1 MQQIRSVDP
10 APASYTKP
18 TFLVDWMTTKYCNLN
33 CAYCDAYSHD
43 NHSAHPTLEDSV
55 KTIKFIYE
63 YVDLYM
69 QYKRKWQKGLVLNVY
84 GGESMIHP
92 NIVEILKEVRI
103 KHDEYKDK
111 WPLTVQVTT
120 NAVVGINTLSRV
132 LDYVDDWTVSF
143 HSVSLP
149 KQRDLALKNLKFLHD
164 SGKPV
169 RCVIMMNPH
178 QWDISM
184 SAVDFCKQHDIRYT
198 AKALDN
204 KDSSWS
210 YTDQQMQFIK
220 TYWIDNSVNEGK
232 TLLENSVT
240 IGDSNQAHTQGR
252 ACCGGRSLCINQDFK
267 NRVSVIPRDN
277 FTDWYCSVNWYFLHI
292 NQHTG
297 EIYNNKD
304 CRISLNNIVEPVGYL
319 NNTQQI
325 IDNHRHMLE
334 TKTMPVI
341 KCINTKCDCGTCAPK
356 AVDMETFK
364 NVMKSHWTE
373 DRCQPN
379 TYIHHTIPPSQE
391 KLKEN

>member
-33 CAYCDAYSHD
+33 CAYCDDYSHD
-43 NHSAHPTLEDSV
+43 NHSPHPSFDDSV
-55 KTIKFIYE
+55 KTIDFIYE

-69 QYKRKWQKGLVLNVY
+69 QYKRNWQKGLVLNVY

-92 NIVEILKEVRI
+92 DIVNILKETRI
-103 KHDEYKDK
+103 RHAAYKDK
-111 WPLTVQVTT
+111 WSLTVQVTT
-120 NAVVGINTLSRV
+120 NAVVGINTLSRAM
-132 LDYVDDWTVSF
+132 DYVDDWTVSF
-143 HSVSLP
+143 HSTSLP
-149 KQRDLALKNLKFLHD
+149 KQIEMSLKNLKFLHD

-169 RCVIMMNPH
+169 RCVIMMNPIK
-178 QWDISM
+178 WEISM
-184 SAVDFCKQHDIRYT
+184 SAIDFCKQHGIRYT

-204 KDSSWS
+204 KGAPWY
-210 YTDQQMQFIK
+210 YTEDQMQFIK
-220 TYWIDNSVNEGK
+220 NYWIENSVNEGK
-232 TLLENSVT
+232 AVLENAV
-240 IGDSNQAHTQGR
+240 IVGEDNQAFKQGR

-267 NRVSVIPRDN
+267 NRVSVVPLSN

-304 CRISLNNIVEPVGYL
+304 CRISLNNVVEPVGYL
-319 NNTQQI
+319 TDTASI
-325 IDNHRHMLE
+325 IATHKHMLD

-356 AVDMETFK
+356 AIDLETFK
-364 NVMKSHWTE
+364 TVMKSHWLE

-379 TYIHHTIPPSQE
+379 TYTHPTILTSQGT
-391 KLKEN
+391 

>member
-1 MQQIRSVDP
+1 
-10 APASYTKP
+10 
-18 TFLVDWMTTKYCNLN
+18 
-33 CAYCDAYSHD
+33 
-43 NHSAHPTLEDSV
+43 
-55 KTIKFIYE
+55 
-63 YVDLYM
+63 
-69 QYKRKWQKGLVLNVY
+69 
-84 GGESMIHP
+84 
-92 NIVEILKEVRI
+92 
-103 KHDEYKDK
+103 
-111 WPLTVQVTT
+111 
-120 NAVVGINTLSRV
+120 
-132 LDYVDDWTVSF
+132 
-143 HSVSLP
+143 
-149 KQRDLALKNLKFLHD
+149 
-164 SGKPV
+164 
-169 RCVIMMNPH
+169 
-178 QWDISM
+178 M

-267 NRVSVIPRDN
+267 NRVSVVPLNN

-325 IDNHRHMLE
+325 IDDHRHMLE

-356 AVDMETFK
+356 AIDMETFK
-364 NVMKSHWTE
+364 NVMKSHWIE

-379 TYIHHTIPPSQE
+379 TYTHHTILPSPE
-391 KLKEN
+391 KSEGN